1 MTDMIHLILK
11 YKWFDL
17 IEKGEKRIEYRDA
30 TEFYRKRLQGKDKVC
45 FHRGYTNKTMTF
57 TIDRV
62 KETLGL
68 FRIYL
73 GQRLPI
79 QENFTQKTLLKEAR

>member
-1 MTDMIHLILK
+1 MSDTVHLILK
-11 YKWFDL
+11 HKWFDL

-30 TEFYRKRLQGKDKVC
+30 TEFYRKRLEGKKKVC
-45 FHRGYTNKTMTF
+45 FHRGYTSTTMTF
-57 TIDRV
+57 DIREI

-73 GQRLPI
+73 GSRLPI
-79 QENFTQKTLLKEAR
+79 RKISTQKTL